1 MLIAL
6 VNNICTWIFICFM
19 TFSTPPTLKNIA
31 PCLIHSQ
38 KMILVTFVPYLS
50 FFVPLT
56 SASPHL
62 PIYTEGAYPHSDQT
76 RSAFLPTIQLQL
88 EQSRFA
94 TGIRSVSTK
103 LIFVS
108 TGGGVLFYIGVL
120 FSLQNAKFWHFVFFR
135 EFMDFLIYRRIN
147 CGGVR
152 KLTNISNGPAHN
164 QHTVNKGG
172 LHIYIPITCVA
183 PSSKS
188 IFNSNSSN
196 TDFQPQPARSLVVYF
211 RTAKVPNPSIVV

>member
-1 MLIAL
+1 
-6 VNNICTWIFICFM
+6 
-19 TFSTPPTLKNIA
+19 
-31 PCLIHSQ
+31 
-38 KMILVTFVPYLS
+38 MILVTFVPYLS

-120 FSLQNAKFWHFVFFR
+120 FSL
-135 EFMDFLIYRRIN
+135 
-147 CGGVR
+147 
-152 KLTNISNGPAHN
+152 
-164 QHTVNKGG
+164 
-172 LHIYIPITCVA
+172 
-183 PSSKS
+183 
-188 IFNSNSSN
+188 
-196 TDFQPQPARSLVVYF
+196 
-211 RTAKVPNPSIVV
+211 

>member
-62 PIYTEGAYPHSDQT
+62 PMYTEGAYPHSDQT

-108 TGGGVLFYIGVL
+108 TGGGVLFYICVL
-120 FSLQNAKFWHFVFFR
+120 FSLQNAKFWHILFFFVN
-135 EFMDFLIYRRIN
+135 LW
-147 CGGVR
+147 
-152 KLTNISNGPAHN
+152 
-164 QHTVNKGG
+164 
-172 LHIYIPITCVA
+172 
-183 PSSKS
+183 
-188 IFNSNSSN
+188 IF
-196 TDFQPQPARSLVVYF
+196 
-211 RTAKVPNPSIVV
+211 

>member
-1 MLIAL
+1 
-6 VNNICTWIFICFM
+6 
-19 TFSTPPTLKNIA
+19 
-31 PCLIHSQ
+31 
-38 KMILVTFVPYLS
+38 MILVTFVPYLS

-120 FSLQNAKFWHFVFFR
+120 FSLKNAKFWHFVFFR

-152 KLTNISNGPAHN
+152 KLTNIST
-164 QHTVNKGG
+164 QSTKED
-172 LHIYIPITCVA
+172 YT
-183 PSSKS
+183 S
-188 IFNSNSSN
+188 IFQSH
-196 TDFQPQPARSLVVYF
+196 V
-211 RTAKVPNPSIVV
+211 